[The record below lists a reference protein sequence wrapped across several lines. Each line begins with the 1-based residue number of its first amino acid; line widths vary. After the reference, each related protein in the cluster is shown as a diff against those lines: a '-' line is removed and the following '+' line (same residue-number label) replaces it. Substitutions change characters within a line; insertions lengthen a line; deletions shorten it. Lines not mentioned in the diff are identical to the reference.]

1 MTDIEKW
8 LEDYERVEDEQDMK
22 FSTYFI
28 PEYYQPEE
36 DVQQ

>member
-8 LEDYERVEDEQDMK
+8 LEEYGRVEKSNDLK
-22 FSTYFI
+22 FSVYYI

-36 DVQQ
+36 DVQ